1 MSAARREA
9 TTAAVSGLLA
19 SAALFAAL
27 LALVY
32 RPARIIPAAI
42 VLALVAAR
50 MSDRHRRLAGVAVGT
65 AGVCWVLGM
74 TIAVVTNHPLF

>member
-1 MSAARREA
+1 VSAARREA
-9 TTAAVSGLLA
+9 TTAAVSGLLS

-32 RPARIIPAAI
+32 RPARIVPAAI

-65 AGVCWVLGM
+65 TSVCWVVGM